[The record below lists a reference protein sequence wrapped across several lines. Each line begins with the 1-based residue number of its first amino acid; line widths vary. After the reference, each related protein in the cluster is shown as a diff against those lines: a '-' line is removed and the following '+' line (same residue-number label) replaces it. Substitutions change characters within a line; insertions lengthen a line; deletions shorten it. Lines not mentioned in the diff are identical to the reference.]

1 MDKMRVLSSLTITRI
16 TPRVIRRLLAATV
29 ALTLLLPGTVS
40 AASVQVCANAGDDC
54 SKFMDKYVNP
64 IILLLSIM
72 VGVAAV
78 ISYLLAAIQYSS
90 AGDDPGN
97 VSKAKDRA
105 FKTTIGL
112 LAYLFFFSFINYVV
126 PGGLF

>member
-1 MDKMRVLSSLTITRI
+1 MRVLPALRTARI
-16 TPRVIRRLLAATV
+16 TPRLLRRLLAAAA
-29 ALTLLLPGTVS
+29 ALPLLLPGTVS
-40 AASVQVCANAGDDC
+40 AASVQVCAAAGDAC
-54 SKFMDKYVNP
+54 SKFMDKYINP
-64 IILLLSIM
+64 VITTLSIM
-72 VGVAAV
+72 IGVAAV

-90 AGDDPGN
+90 AGDDPGG

-112 LAYLFFFSFINYVV
+112 LAYLFFFALLNYLV